1 MSGLLGQKIGMTSVY
16 DEHGNLIPVSV
27 IKAGPCKIVSIRT
40 KEKNGY
46 HALQLGFGEKKEKR
60 VSKPV
65 LGQFKKKELTP
76 SKVLREFKFSSDKEF
91 KIGEEISVNIFS
103 EGEKIKIRG
112 RSKGK
117 GFQGVMR
124 RHGFGGVGGTT
135 HGQSDRLRAPGS
147 IGASSYPSRVFK
159 GQRMAG
165 RMGYENVTISNLKI
179 FKIIP
184 DQNLILIGGAVPGA
198 HHEHGLR
205 QFADGARSGPA
216 PRAPEELFVR
226 AAAPVG

>member
-1 MSGLLGQKIGMTSVY
+1 MPGLLGQKLGMTSIY
-16 DEHGNLIPVSV
+16 NEQGDLIPVSV

-40 KEKNGY
+40 KDKDGY
-46 HALQLGFGEKKEKR
+46 YALQLGFGEKKEKR
-60 VSKPV
+60 ISKPV

-76 SKVLREFKFSSDKEF
+76 SKVLKEFSFPASEEFKV
-91 KIGEEISVNIFS
+91 GNEINVSIFS
-103 EGEKIKIRG
+103 EGEKVKVRAK
-112 RSKGK
+112 SKGK

-165 RMGYENVTISNLKI
+165 RLGNENVTISNLKI
-179 FKIIP
+179 YKVIP
-184 DQNLILIGGAVPGA
+184 EQNLILLRGAVPGA
-198 HHEHGLR
+198 INTIVEVLKK
-205 QFADGARSGPA
+205 
-216 PRAPEELFVR
+216 
-226 AAAPVG
+226 

>member
-16 DEHGNLIPVSV
+16 NEHGDLVPVSV
-27 IKAGPCKIVSIRT
+27 IKAGPCKVVSVRT
-40 KEKNGY
+40 KDKDGY
-46 HALQLGFGEKKEKR
+46 FALQLGFGEKKEKR
-60 VSKPV
+60 TSKPI
-65 LGQFKKKELTP
+65 LGQFKKKELSP
-76 SKVLREFKFSSDKEF
+76 SLVLKEFKFPPESEF
-91 KIGEEISVNIFS
+91 KVGDELNLSMFS
-103 EGEKIKIRG
+103 EGEKIKVRS

-165 RMGYENVTISNLKI
+165 RKGFENVTISNLKI
-179 FKIIP
+179 HKIIP
-184 DQNLILIGGAVPGA
+184 EQNLILIRGAVPGA
-198 HHEHGLR
+198 IN
-205 QFADGARSGPA
+205 SIV
-216 PRAPEELFVR
+216 ELLKR
-226 AAAPVG
+226 